1 MKYNSMTDSLKTAKQ
16 IEQEAWE
23 LSPETI
29 KELELLIKDI
39 EYIKERKIVD
49 EETYHKVN
57 AVFQQISGF
66 RDHITVRVFNILK
79 RGDKIN

>member
-1 MKYNSMTDSLKTAKQ
+1 MKTAKQ
-16 IEQEAWE
+16 IEKEAWE
-23 LSPETI
+23 LGPETI
-29 KELELLIKDI
+29 KELEMLIKDI
-39 EYIKERKIVD
+39 EHIKKRKVVD

-66 RDHITVRVFNILK
+66 RDHITVRVFNTLK

>member
-1 MKYNSMTDSLKTAKQ
+1 MKTAKQ
-16 IEQEAWE
+16 IEKEAWE
-23 LSPETI
+23 LGPETI
-29 KELELLIKDI
+29 KELEMLIKDI
-39 EYIKERKIVD
+39 EHIKKRKVVD

-66 RDHITVRVFNILK
+66 RDHIAVRVFNILK